1 MKFSEFKR
9 TCVGRNCKI
18 VKSEQFCPE
27 ENHPI
32 YKKGLNDVSAQHKFL
47 NAPRKIVQ
55 ISTKSIKFELADGRH
70 SWADINRAKEFESTE
85 NGFILNNLGESWGVR
100 LTYEFIN

>member
-47 NAPRKIVQ
+47 NIPRKIVQ
-55 ISTKSIKFELADGRH
+55 ISTKSIKFEVDGRH
-70 SWADINRAKEFESTE
+70 SWADITSAKEFEATE
-85 NGFILNNLGESWGVR
+85 KGFILNNVGSEKWGII